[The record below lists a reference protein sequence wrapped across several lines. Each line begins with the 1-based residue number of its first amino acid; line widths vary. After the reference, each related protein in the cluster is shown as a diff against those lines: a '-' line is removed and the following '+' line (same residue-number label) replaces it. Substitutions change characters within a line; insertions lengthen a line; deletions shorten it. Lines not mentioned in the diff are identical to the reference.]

1 MTGLALLLSLSLRSM
16 SVVLPDGDT
25 STLLLLLEAY
35 YGPNYQVILFGFLT
49 EKMFFLYPSIN
60 AIGTKTQG
68 ISAVYKAKCNPLA
81 SFHFSKMFVSTVR

>member
-35 YGPNYQVILFGFLT
+35 YGPNYQVIFFGFLT
-49 EKMFFLYPSIN
+49 EKMFFCILQLMQLVQKRREYQLCIKPNVI
-60 AIGTKTQG
+60 
-68 ISAVYKAKCNPLA
+68 
-81 SFHFSKMFVSTVR
+81 R